1 MSLTKT
7 RLTLRVT
14 MGEALTPEVQLRYE
28 LTDKTDTSLG
38 KRGTLPVTLDAA
50 TLAALDGI
58 ADRALRVAG
67 VLT

>member
-14 MGEALTPEVQLRYE
+14 LGEALTPEVQLRYE
-28 LTDKTDTSLG
+28 LTDKTDPSLG
-38 KRGTLPVTLDAA
+38 KRGTVSMTLDAA
-50 TLAALDGI
+50 TLTALDGI
-58 ADRALRVAG
+58 ADRALRVAK